1 MDTNKD
7 PDNWARRRMAAWK
20 SLPEP
25 RVAWEDFKRFWT
37 IDKHQPQERKNDYN
51 D

>member
-1 MDTNKD
+1 MDKNKD
-7 PDNWARRRMAAWK
+7 PDDWAKQRMAAWK

-37 IDKHQPQERKNDYN
+37 IDKHQHWEIKK
-51 D
+51 